1 MRHTLSGHYIAYH
14 LLTGDCL
21 ELPVII
27 GAGLTKRAEDI
38 RLGGWLADEWL
49 LRFGDGG
56 FMGWIGEI
64 LGSHSPPDPA
74 PLTGASRRRE
84 VRSPRQLSWHAL
96 TAPGPG
102 SPGPFPRRG
111 NAAP

>member
-14 LLTGDCL
+14 LLTRGCP

-27 GAGLTKRAEDI
+27 GAGLTKRAEGI

-64 LGSHSPPDPA
+64 LGIAQPHPDPA
-74 PLTGASRRRE
+74 PLTGDRGAGKCDRLDGSRGAR
-84 VRSPRQLSWHAL
+84 
-96 TAPGPG
+96 
-102 SPGPFPRRG
+102 
-111 NAAP
+111 